1 MDILFVGNWVGV
13 WIWPIGYLYL
23 FLFTREWS
31 LLWAEVG
38 IWERIIILEQFFGGE
53 EGRGTEN
60 LGDRFNVYVNS
71 KS

>member
-1 MDILFVGNWVGV
+1 M
-13 WIWPIGYLYL
+13 

-31 LLWAEVG
+31 FLWAEVG